1 MSIPT
6 PFSDSFPLK
15 DPPFNSRIRD
25 QINTA
30 KNYYMLGFKP
40 GFPLQAQELN
50 EIQEIFYVQQTLT
63 LNLISNWSAGSGSGL
78 NGAPWEGCTPLSPS
92 LVVKTAGIPELTLK
106 AGWYLLKDSTFA
118 SGLGVWVYKNSDSIL
133 NYTPSTFGYYGVTVP
148 APTIIQCTTKLP
160 GQEAIGE
167 DATLQDSSGLSVING
182 PCGSARIKMEDMIFE
197 VNGTLKILEVNNDG
211 SIRFI
216 NGRPIS

>member
-1 MSIPT
+1 MPIPT

-78 NGAPWEGCTPLSPS
+78 NGAPWNGCTPLSPS
-92 LVVKTAGIPELTLK
+92 LVVKTAGSNELTLK
-106 AGWYLLKDSTFA
+106 AGWYLLKQQTFA
-118 SGLGVWVYKNSDSIL
+118 SGLGIWVYKNTDSVL
-133 NYTPSTFGYYGVTVP
+133 NANVSGFYGVNVLT
-148 APTIIQCTTKLP
+148 PTTIQCTTKLP
-160 GQEAIGE
+160 SQEAAGE
-167 DATLQDSSGLSVING
+167 DATLQDSSNLNVING
-182 PCGSARIKMEDMIFE
+182 PCGAARIKIEDLVFAF
-197 VNGTLKILEVNNDG
+197 NGTLKILEVDTGG
-211 SIRFI
+211 SIQFI
-216 NGRPIS
+216 NGRIIS